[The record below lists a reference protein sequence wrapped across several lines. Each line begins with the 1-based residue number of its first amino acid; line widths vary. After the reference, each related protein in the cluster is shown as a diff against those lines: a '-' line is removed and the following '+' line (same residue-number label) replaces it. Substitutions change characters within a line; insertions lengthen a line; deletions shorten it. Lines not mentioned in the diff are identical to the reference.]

1 MATHAVLMDI
11 DGTLVDSNYLHV
23 EAWAHAFADVGAVVP
38 AWRIHRAI
46 GLDSSML
53 LDELLGDD
61 VERLG
66 SDVKDAHTRHYA
78 ELADRLAPLAGA
90 RELIRELHSRGIR
103 VVLATS
109 APEEELTALRGLLD
123 VEDALHAVTS
133 SEDVETAKPEPDVIR
148 IALERAGVDADDAVM
163 VGDAVWDI
171 RAAGRAGVRAV
182 GVLSGGIS
190 AAELRDAGAVEVH
203 DDAAAL
209 LAALDRSVLIPHAA

>member
-23 EAWAHAFADVGAVVP
+23 EAWARAFADVGAVVP

-61 VERLG
+61 AERLG
-66 SDVKDAHTRHYA
+66 SAAKDAHTRHYGDM
-78 ELADRLAPLAGA
+78 ADRLVPLAGA
-90 RELIRELHSRGIR
+90 RELIRELRSRGIR

-109 APEEELTALRGLLD
+109 APEEELTALRGVLD

-148 IALERAGVDADDAVM
+148 VALERAGVDAEHAVM
-163 VGDAVWDI
+163 VGDAVWDV
-171 RAAGRAGVRAV
+171 RSAGRAGVRAV
-182 GVLSGGIS
+182 GVRTGGIS
-190 AAELRDAGAVEVH
+190 EGELRDAGAVEVH

-209 LAALDRSVLIPHAA
+209 LAALDDSVLIPHDG